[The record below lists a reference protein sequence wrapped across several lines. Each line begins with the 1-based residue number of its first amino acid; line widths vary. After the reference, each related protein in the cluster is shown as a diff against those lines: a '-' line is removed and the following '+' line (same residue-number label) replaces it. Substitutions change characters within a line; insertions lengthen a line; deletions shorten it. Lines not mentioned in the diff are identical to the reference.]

1 VKSSFDPGCG
11 LEANERK
18 GSRDRLHDFSPCTQ
32 LDSARHAKLRRA
44 GYRKDGYRRGDLCR
58 RPDSAR
64 RERPGGR
71 LRLPPQLVPE
81 RGEKQGG
88 GRQTP
93 RFPRDCGTRSSR
105 SRALRSDGGGAP
117 RPGLGGGSGSSAR
130 SAARQVRR
138 SPAISLQH
146 LSASLVRSGAPGG
159 PKGGRSERR
168 ADRRRRKGAPHA
180 RTTTGGHVATP
191 SGAAEVRSA
200 RSLIPR
206 SIF

>member
-1 VKSSFDPGCG
+1 MKSSCDPGCG

-18 GSRDRLHDFSPCTQ
+18 GSRDRLHDFSPCTGQ
-32 LDSARHAKLRRA
+32 RRHAKLRRA

-64 RERPGGR
+64 GERPGSR

-81 RGEKQGG
+81 RGENGEAG
-88 GRQTP
+88 GRLPKNPPVTAE
-93 RFPRDCGTRSSR
+93 RD
-105 SRALRSDGGGAP
+105 LRGRGLGSDGGGATALVCEVAAVRVP
-117 RPGLGGGSGSSAR
+117 AR
-130 SAARQVRR
+130 LHARFVG
-138 SPAISLQH
+138 SPAISFQH
-146 LSASLVRSGAPGG
+146 LGASLARSGAPGG

-180 RTTTGGHVATP
+180 RNHDRGHVATP
-191 SGAAEVRSA
+191 SGAAGVRSA

-206 SIF
+206 SIL